1 MEHHFMDKK
10 IKSKIKKLIQDS
22 FKHNYNQIPWNGMHD
37 GVVNEI
43 ESLIDKKDIKK
54 LKNNENK
61 A

>member
-1 MEHHFMDKK
+1 MDKK

>member
-1 MEHHFMDKK
+1 MDKK
-10 IKSKIKKLIQDS
+10 IKSKIKKLIQDN
-22 FKHNYNQIPWNGMHD
+22 FKYNFNQIPWNGMHD